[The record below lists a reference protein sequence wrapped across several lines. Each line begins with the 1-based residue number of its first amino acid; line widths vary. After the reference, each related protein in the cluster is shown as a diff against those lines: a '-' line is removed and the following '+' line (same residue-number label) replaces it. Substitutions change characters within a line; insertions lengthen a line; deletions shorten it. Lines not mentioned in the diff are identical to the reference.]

1 MAASL
6 LIIIIRDTLHEHSDS
21 ESWGQTS
28 SSVQWGDLEQVPDP
42 DKLCYCNEKYR

>member
-6 LIIIIRDTLHEHSDS
+6 LIIIIRDTRHEHS
-21 ESWGQTS
+21 ESCGGQTS

>member
-6 LIIIIRDTLHEHSDS
+6 LIIIIRDTRHEHS
-21 ESWGQTS
+21 ESCGQTS